1 MLHKGHGIKVL
12 ERWRLMKSKNM
23 LLVALTVLVLG
34 PWCDAAEMSISFDGV
49 SNTGSSTLFIRGSV
63 GSDNLPEVPFPAQTT
78 SGATIAEERNLDAAV
93 RHAVN
98 SCSTGG
104 KKSFVCDGLKKLAS
118 YGTNAEKLEF
128 MRNSDFI
135 LPKRLESL
143 RKPEFLFENRFNKG
157 MWAEVC
163 ERKNC
168 RWEEVCGYKERC
180 EVVTSVLCGAS
191 LAALLPSGGWVIN
204 AISGGAA
211 SYACYLVGENVCENV
226 KECQNVEKCDVECHN
241 EYQENPGVNTGVTTP
256 GGQTVWQ

>member
-1 MLHKGHGIKVL
+1 MKNKIVL
-12 ERWRLMKSKNM
+12 LAAW
-23 LLVALTVLVLG
+23 AVLVLG
-34 PWCDAAEMSISFDGV
+34 PWCDAAVGATSFDGIP
-49 SNTGSSTLFIRGSV
+49 NTGSVVLFSAAHVDRN
-63 GSDNLPEVPFPAQTT
+63 NLPEVPPPSQAI
-78 SGATIAEERNLDAAV
+78 GAAV
-93 RHAVN
+93 IAGELNLGAAVKHAAN
-98 SCSTGG
+98 SCSQTGG
-104 KKSFVCDGLKKLAS
+104 KAFICDGLRKLAS
-118 YGTNAEKLEF
+118 YGTNTEKLEF
-128 MRNSDFI
+128 MRNRDFV

-143 RKPEFLFENRFNKG
+143 RKPEFLFETRFNRG
-157 MWAEVC
+157 MWVEVC

-241 EYQENPGVNTGVTTP
+241 EYQESPGVNTGVTTP